1 MELVDPGG
9 DEMITGFVKL
19 LHLHD
24 SQTEGIA
31 NPESSCGIDMLAS
44 IAAARRSGFGANLQ
58 LWMVAH
64 PIRFGATRKQPMYPS
79 PDMARRILLHGSH
92 PEVGKLETQVPRN
105 VHSGIVPL

>member
-1 MELVDPGG
+1 MVG
-9 DEMITGFVKL
+9 DEMVTGFVEL

-44 IAAARRSGFGANLQ
+44 IAADLDLEPISRLPPFLPDPK

-64 PIRFGATRKQPMYPS
+64 PIRFGVTRKQPMYPS

-92 PEVGKLETQVPRN
+92 PEVGNAGMQLGAVF
-105 VHSGIVPL
+105 G